1 MTALLREGEATGT
14 QCLVCKTPFRPFIS
28 FGRQPIAN
36 AFLRPDQVAGEFFFE
51 LTVGRCDACGMVQ
64 LGSLV
69 DERKLFH
76 EEYAFFSGTSKGMA
90 SHFERFARTMRGR
103 LPSTDPLVVEIGS
116 NDGIMLKHFAAA
128 GIRHLGVEPS
138 TNVADVARASGVR
151 TVSRFFDEELAR
163 EIVASDGQADAILG
177 ANVICHI
184 PYIHSVFG
192 GVKLLMKPEGTFVF
206 EDPYL
211 GDVIE
216 KTAYDQI
223 YDEHVFYFSV
233 SSLSKAFAMHD
244 LEIVDV
250 EPQSVHG
257 GELRYTV
264 QHRGAG
270 AVSDNVVAQL
280 RRESDLGL
288 DRADTFERFRE
299 RVERSRE
306 DLVDLLRTT
315 KAKGRRVVG
324 YGATSKSTTVT
335 NYCGIGPDLVEF
347 ISDTTPIK
355 QGKLSPGTHIPVR
368 PYADFQSRP
377 PEVALLFA
385 WNHAAEILAKE
396 SDFVA
401 GGGRFIVYVP
411 EVQFIP

>member
-1 MTALLREGEATGT
+1 MGGELVQEVA
-14 QCLVCKTPFRPFIS
+14 CLVCKTSFTPFIS
-28 FGRQPIAN
+28 FGRQPVAN
-36 AFLRPDQVAGEFFFE
+36 AFLRPDQVADEFFFE
-51 LTVGRCDACGMVQ
+51 LTVGRCAMCGMVQ
-64 LGSLV
+64 LGALV

-90 SHFERFARTMRGR
+90 LHFEQFAQAVRNGLR
-103 LPSTDPLVVEIGS
+103 SEDPFVVEIGS
-116 NDGIMLKHFAAA
+116 NDGIMLKHFARA

-138 TNVADVARASGVR
+138 GNVANVARAAGVR
-151 TVSRFFDEELAR
+151 TVSRFFDEALAR
-163 EIVASDGQADAILG
+163 EIIPQDGQADVILG

-192 GVKLLMKPEGTFVF
+192 GVKLLLKPKGAFVF

-233 SSLSKAFAMHD
+233 TSLSKAFAMHD

-250 EPQSVHG
+250 EPQPVHG

-264 QHRGAG
+264 MHRGA
-270 AVSDNVVAQL
+270 AKASARVVGQL
-280 RRESDLGL
+280 ERERELGL
-288 DRADTFERFRE
+288 DRPDTFDRFRT
-299 RVERSRE
+299 RVERSRA
-306 DLVDLLRTT
+306 DLVSLLRDT
-315 KAKGRRVVG
+315 KAQGKRVVG

-335 NYCGIGPDLVEF
+335 NYCGIGPELVEF

-368 PYADFQSRP
+368 PYAEFQSRP
-377 PEVALLFA
+377 PELALLFA
-385 WNHAAEILAKE
+385 WNHSQEILAKE
-396 SDFVA
+396 TAFLA

-411 EVQFIP
+411 KVGVIP